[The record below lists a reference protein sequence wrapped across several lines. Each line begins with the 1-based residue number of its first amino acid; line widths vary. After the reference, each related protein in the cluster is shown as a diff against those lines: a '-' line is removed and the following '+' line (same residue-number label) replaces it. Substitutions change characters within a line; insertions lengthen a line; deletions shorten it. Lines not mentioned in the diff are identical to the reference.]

1 MKLKK
6 LESETVRQRG
16 AIGALAARAFAIVC
30 ALALAGIAGASS
42 QHDVAAPQAS
52 AAPPVGA
59 AATPA
64 AVPAMT
70 AAAAPWVCLLK
81 VDGSINPAVAAFIE
95 DGIGYAS
102 SRHAGALVIELDT
115 PGGLLGSAQRIVKD
129 LLNAPLPTIVY
140 VSPSG
145 ASAASA
151 GTFITEAAAIA
162 AMAPG
167 TTIGAAHPV
176 GEGGS
181 EIKGVVG
188 KKIENYTA
196 SFAGSIARERGRNQQ
211 WIEQAVR
218 ESVAIS
224 EAEALKRNVIDIVAP
239 DLRSLLVQASGR
251 EVKVGGRTV
260 KLELAG
266 AVVRRIRMTLGQAL
280 LNVLADPNIVYLLM
294 LAGIVGIYFEF
305 GHPGFYLPGV
315 VGAIC
320 LLLALGS
327 FEVLPINLTGFLL
340 LMLGIA
346 LLIAEV
352 FVTSYGV
359 LGIGGVIAFVIGSLF
374 LIDSAQTNLE
384 VNRGMIA
391 GAAVAMSAIILGL
404 GWVVLRERRR
414 RPTTGREGMV
424 GEVGEVREAIAPGA
438 PGRVFVHGEH
448 WRAASSETLAI
459 GARARVIAVRGLE
472 IEVRAESRNGVFFQT
487 DAERRAAAP
496 VKQ

>member
-1 MKLKK
+1 
-6 LESETVRQRG
+6 VRHRG
-16 AIGALAARAFAIVC
+16 AINAFAARAFAIVC
-30 ALALAGIAGASS
+30 VLAFGAFAGE
-42 QHDVAAPQAS
+42 AADHNS
-52 AAPPVGA
+52 AANTA

-64 AVPAMT
+64 AVHAT
-70 AAAAPWVCLLK
+70 AGAAAVAWVCLIRIE
-81 VDGSINPAVAAFIE
+81 GSINPAVAAFIE
-95 DGIGYAS
+95 DAIAYANS
-102 SRHAGALVIELDT
+102 NHAGALVIELDT

-129 LLNAPLPTIVY
+129 LLGAPIPTIVY

-151 GTFITEAAAIA
+151 GTFVTEAAAIA

-188 KKIENYTA
+188 KKIENFTA
-196 SFAGSIARERGRNQQ
+196 SFAGSIARERGRNEQ

-218 ESVAIS
+218 ESATIS
-224 EAEALKRNVIDIVAP
+224 EAEALKRHVIDIVAP

-251 EVKVGGRTV
+251 EVKVSGGRTV
-260 KLELAG
+260 VKLALADT
-266 AVVRRIRMTLGQAL
+266 AIRRMQMTMGQAL

-315 VGAIC
+315 AGAIC
-320 LLLALGS
+320 LLLALAS
-327 FEVLPINLTGFLL
+327 FELLPINLAGFLL
-340 LMLGIA
+340 LMLGIGM
-346 LLIAEV
+346 LISEA

-391 GAAVAMSAIILGL
+391 GAAIAMSAIILGL
-404 GWVVLRERRR
+404 GWVVVRERHR

-424 GEVGEVREAIAPGA
+424 GEIGEVREAIAPGV
-438 PGRVFVHGEH
+438 PGRVFVHGEL
-448 WRAASSETLAI
+448 WRAVSNQPLGV
-459 GARARVIAVRGLE
+459 GARVRVIAVRGLE
-472 IEVRAESRNGVFFQT
+472 IEVRGES
-487 DAERRAAAP
+487 
-496 VKQ
+496 

>member
-1 MKLKK
+1 
-6 LESETVRQRG
+6 VRARVV
-16 AIGALAARAFAIVC
+16 IGASPACAFAILYAILG
-30 ALALAGIAGASS
+30 ALTLGGIAMAAADRKG
-42 QHDVAAPQAS
+42 AAPS
-52 AAPPVGA
+52 A
-59 AATPA
+59 AATPP
-64 AVPAMT
+64 AVPTKPAV
-70 AAAAPWVCLLK
+70 AAKPWVCLTR
-81 VDGSINPAVAAFIE
+81 VDGSINPAVAGFIE
-95 DGIGYAS
+95 DGIAYAS
-102 SRHAGALVIELDT
+102 AHHASALVVELDT

-129 LLNAPLPTIVY
+129 LLNAPIPTIVY

-188 KKIENYTA
+188 KKIENFTA
-196 SFAGSIARERGRNQQ
+196 SFAGSIARERGRNEQ
-211 WIEQAVR
+211 WVEQAVR
-218 ESVAIS
+218 ESSAIS
-224 EAEALKRNVIDIVAP
+224 EAEALKRRVIDIVAP
-239 DLRSLLVQASGR
+239 DLRSLLMQASGR
-251 EVKVGGRTV
+251 EVKVDGGRTTV

-266 AVVRRIRMTLGQAL
+266 AAIHRLRMTMGQAL

-327 FEVLPINLTGFLL
+327 FEVLPINLTGLLL
-340 LMLGIA
+340 LMLGVGM
-346 LLIAEV
+346 LIAEA

-359 LGIGGVIAFVIGSLF
+359 LGIGGVIAFVMGSLF
-374 LIDSAQTNLE
+374 LIDSSQTNLE

-391 GAAVAMSAIILGL
+391 GAAIAMSAIILGL
-404 GWVVLRERRR
+404 GWIIFSERHRR
-414 RPTTGREGMV
+414 ATTGREGMI

-448 WRAASSETLAI
+448 WRAASRQALGV
-459 GARARVIAVRGLE
+459 GARARVVAVHGLE
-472 IEVRAESRNGVFFQT
+472 IEVRGES
-487 DAERRAAAP
+487 
-496 VKQ
+496 

>member
-1 MKLKK
+1 M
-6 LESETVRQRG
+6 RRRG
-16 AIGALAARAFAIVC
+16 GNRAFAAYAFAVLC
-30 ALALAGIAGASS
+30 ALVLGSLASASNEHAGA
-42 QHDVAAPQAS
+42 ALQAS
-52 AAPPVGA
+52 AAALASGV
-59 AATPA
+59 ATPA
-64 AVPAMT
+64 AAPTTAG
-70 AAAAPWVCLLK
+70 AAAATWVCLLK

-102 SRHAGALVIELDT
+102 SRQAGALVIELDT
-115 PGGLLGSAQRIVKD
+115 PGGLLGSAQRIVKA

-176 GEGGS
+176 GEGGG

-211 WIEQAVR
+211 WVEQAVR

-224 EAEALKRNVIDIVAP
+224 EAEALKRHVIDIVAP
-239 DLRSLLVQASGR
+239 DLPSLLVQASGR
-251 EVKVGGRTV
+251 EVTVGGRTI

-266 AVVRRIRMTLGQAL
+266 AAIRRSRMTLGQAL

-305 GHPGFYLPGV
+305 SHPGFFLPGV

-327 FEVLPINLTGFLL
+327 FEILPINLTGLL
-340 LMLGIA
+340 LLLLGIGM
-346 LLIAEV
+346 LMAEV

-374 LIDSAQTNLE
+374 LIDSSQTNLE

-391 GAAVAMSAIILGL
+391 GAAIAMSAIILGL
-404 GWVVLRERRR
+404 GWIVLRERHRQ
-414 RPTTGREGMV
+414 PTTGREGMI

-448 WRAASSETLAI
+448 WRAASNQALGV

-472 IEVRAESRNGVFFQT
+472 IEVRGES
-487 DAERRAAAP
+487 
-496 VKQ
+496 

>member
-1 MKLKK
+1 MR
-6 LESETVRQRG
+6 TRV
-16 AIGALAARAFAIVC
+16 AIGASLACAFAILC
-30 ALALAGIAGASS
+30 AILGALTLGGIAI
-42 QHDVAAPQAS
+42 AAADHEDAANS
-52 AAPPVGA
+52 AI
-59 AATPA
+59 ATPA
-64 AVPAMT
+64 AV
-70 AAAAPWVCLLK
+70 AAKAAVATTPWVCLTR
-81 VDGSINPAVAAFIE
+81 VDGSINPAVAGFIE
-95 DGIGYAS
+95 DGIAYAS
-102 SRHAGALVIELDT
+102 AHHASALVIELDT

-129 LLNAPLPTIVY
+129 LLNAPIPTIVY

-151 GTFITEAAAIA
+151 GTFITEAAAVA

-188 KKIENYTA
+188 KKIENFTA
-196 SFAGSIARERGRNQQ
+196 SFAGSIARERGRNEQ
-211 WIEQAVR
+211 WVEQAVR
-218 ESVAIS
+218 ESSAIS
-224 EAEALKRNVIDIVAP
+224 EAEALKRHVIDIVAP

-251 EVKVGGRTV
+251 EVKVNGGRATV

-266 AVVRRIRMTLGQAL
+266 AAIHRLRMTMGQAL

-327 FEVLPINLTGFLL
+327 FEVLPINLTGLLL
-340 LMLGIA
+340 LMLGVGM
-346 LLIAEV
+346 LIAEA

-359 LGIGGVIAFVIGSLF
+359 LGIGGVIAFVMGSLF
-374 LIDSAQTNLE
+374 LIDSSQTNLE

-391 GAAVAMSAIILGL
+391 GAAIAMSAIILGL
-404 GWVVLRERRR
+404 GWIILTERHRR
-414 RPTTGREGMV
+414 ATTGREGMI

-448 WRAASSETLAI
+448 WRAASSQALGV
-459 GARARVIAVRGLE
+459 GARARIVAVHGLE
-472 IEVRAESRNGVFFQT
+472 IEVRGES
-487 DAERRAAAP
+487 
-496 VKQ
+496 

>member
-1 MKLKK
+1 M
-6 LESETVRQRG
+6 SRCG
-16 AIGALAARAFAIVC
+16 AHRAFAAFAANAFAILCV
-30 ALALAGIAGASS
+30 LVLGGLAGGAAE
-42 QHDVAAPQAS
+42 HDDAAPIAS
-52 AAPPVGA
+52 AATPGNA

-64 AVPAMT
+64 AAPAT
-70 AAAAPWVCLLK
+70 AGAAATPWVCLLK
-81 VDGSINPAVAAFIE
+81 VDGSINPAVAAFID
-95 DGIGYAS
+95 DGLSYAS

-115 PGGLLGSAQRIVKD
+115 PGGLLGSAQRIVKA

-176 GEGGS
+176 GETGGD
-181 EIKGVVG
+181 IKGVLG

-211 WIEQAVR
+211 WVEQAVR

-224 EAEALKRNVIDIVAP
+224 EAEALKRHVIDIVAP
-239 DLRSLLVQASGR
+239 DLPSLLVQASGR
-251 EVKVGGRTV
+251 EVKVGGRMV

-266 AVVRRIRMTLGQAL
+266 ATIRGSRMTLGQSL

-305 GHPGFYLPGV
+305 SHPGLYLPGV

-340 LMLGIA
+340 LLLGVGMLM
-346 LLIAEV
+346 AEV

-374 LIDSAQTNLE
+374 LIDTSQTNLE

-391 GAAVAMSAIILGL
+391 GAAIAMSAIILGL
-404 GWVVLRERRR
+404 GWVVLRERH
-414 RPTTGREGMV
+414 RPATTGREGMV

-448 WRAASSETLAI
+448 WRAASNQALGVGT
-459 GARARVIAVRGLE
+459 RARVIAVRGLE
-472 IEVRAESRNGVFFQT
+472 IEVRGES
-487 DAERRAAAP
+487 
-496 VKQ
+496 

>member
-1 MKLKK
+1 VK
-6 LESETVRQRG
+6 RRG
-16 AIGALAARAFAIVC
+16 AINAFAVRVF
-30 ALALAGIAGASS
+30 ATLWVLALGGL
-42 QHDVAAPQAS
+42 AS
-52 AAPPVGA
+52 AAADHNGAASSA

-64 AVPAMT
+64 SLHATVGV
-70 AAAAPWVCLLK
+70 AAAPWVCLIRIE
-81 VDGSINPAVAAFIE
+81 GSINPAVAAFIE
-95 DGIGYAS
+95 DAIAYANS
-102 SRHAGALVIELDT
+102 HHAGALVIELDT

-129 LLNAPLPTIVY
+129 LLNAPIATIVY

-151 GTFITEAAAIA
+151 GTFVTEAAAIA

-188 KKIENYTA
+188 QKIENFTA
-196 SFAGSIARERGRNQQ
+196 SFAGSIARERGRNEQ

-218 ESVAIS
+218 QSATIS
-224 EAEALKRNVIDIVAP
+224 EAEALKRHVIDIVAP

-251 EVKVGGRTV
+251 EVKVSGGHTVV
-260 KLELAG
+260 KLELSG
-266 AVVRRIRMTLGQAL
+266 AAIQRLRMTMEQAL

-315 VGAIC
+315 AGAIC
-320 LLLALGS
+320 LLLALAS
-327 FEVLPINLTGFLL
+327 FELLPINLAGFLL
-340 LMLGIA
+340 LMLGVGM
-346 LLIAEV
+346 LISEA

-391 GAAVAMSAIILGL
+391 GAAIAMSAIILGL
-404 GWVVLRERRR
+404 GWVILRERH
-414 RPTTGREGMV
+414 RPATTGREGMV

-448 WRAASSETLAI
+448 WRAVSNQALGVGT
-459 GARARVIAVRGLE
+459 RVRVMAVRGLE
-472 IEVRAESRNGVFFQT
+472 IEVRGES
-487 DAERRAAAP
+487 
-496 VKQ
+496 

>member
-1 MKLKK
+1 
-6 LESETVRQRG
+6 
-16 AIGALAARAFAIVC
+16 IGTSAACAFAILC
-30 ALALAGIAGASS
+30 ALALGGIAIAAADHEGAANS
-42 QHDVAAPQAS
+42 V
-52 AAPPVGA
+52 

-64 AVPAMT
+64 VVPAK
-70 AAAAPWVCLLK
+70 AAVAATPWVCLTR
-81 VDGSINPAVAAFIE
+81 VDGSINPAVAGFIE
-95 DGIGYAS
+95 DGIAYAS
-102 SRHAGALVIELDT
+102 AHHASALVIELDT

-129 LLNAPLPTIVY
+129 LLNAPIPTIVY

-151 GTFITEAAAIA
+151 GTFITEAAAVA

-176 GEGGS
+176 GESGS

-188 KKIENYTA
+188 KKIENFTA
-196 SFAGSIARERGRNQQ
+196 SFAGSIARERGRNEQ
-211 WIEQAVR
+211 WVEQAVR
-218 ESVAIS
+218 ESSAIS
-224 EAEALKRNVIDIVAP
+224 EAEALKRRVIDIVAP

-251 EVKVGGRTV
+251 EVKVNGGRTTV

-266 AVVRRIRMTLGQAL
+266 AAIHRLRMTMGQAL

-327 FEVLPINLTGFLL
+327 FEVLPINLTGLLL
-340 LMLGIA
+340 LMLGIGM
-346 LLIAEV
+346 LIAEA

-359 LGIGGVIAFVIGSLF
+359 LGIGGVIAFVMGSLF
-374 LIDSAQTNLE
+374 LIDSSQTNLE

-391 GAAVAMSAIILGL
+391 GAAIAMSAIILGL
-404 GWVVLRERRR
+404 GWIILTERHRR
-414 RPTTGREGMV
+414 ATTGREGMI

-448 WRAASSETLAI
+448 WRAASSQALGI
-459 GARARVIAVRGLE
+459 GARARIVAVHGLE
-472 IEVRAESRNGVFFQT
+472 IEVRGES
-487 DAERRAAAP
+487 
-496 VKQ
+496 

>member
-1 MKLKK
+1 MK
-6 LESETVRQRG
+6 RRG
-16 AIGALAARAFAIVC
+16 AINAFAVRVF
-30 ALALAGIAGASS
+30 ATLWVLALGGL
-42 QHDVAAPQAS
+42 AS
-52 AAPPVGA
+52 AAADHNGAASSA

-64 AVPAMT
+64 SLHATVGVAT
-70 AAAAPWVCLLK
+70 APWVCLIRIE
-81 VDGSINPAVAAFIE
+81 GSINPAVAAFIE
-95 DGIGYAS
+95 DAIAYANS
-102 SRHAGALVIELDT
+102 HHAGALVIELDT

-129 LLNAPLPTIVY
+129 LLNAPIATIVY

-151 GTFITEAAAIA
+151 GTFVTEAAAIA

-188 KKIENYTA
+188 QKIENFTA
-196 SFAGSIARERGRNQQ
+196 SFAGSIARERGRNEQ

-218 ESVAIS
+218 QSATIS
-224 EAEALKRNVIDIVAP
+224 EAEALKRHVIDIVAP

-251 EVKVGGRTV
+251 EVKVSGGHTVV
-260 KLELAG
+260 KLELSG
-266 AVVRRIRMTLGQAL
+266 AAIQRLRMTMGQAL

-315 VGAIC
+315 AGAIC
-320 LLLALGS
+320 LLLALAS
-327 FEVLPINLTGFLL
+327 FELLPINLAGFLL
-340 LMLGIA
+340 LMLGIGM
-346 LLIAEV
+346 LISEA

-391 GAAVAMSAIILGL
+391 GAAIAMSAIILGL
-404 GWVVLRERRR
+404 GWVVLRERH
-414 RPTTGREGMV
+414 RPPVTGREGMV
-424 GEVGEVREAIAPGA
+424 GEVGEVREAIAPGKQ
-438 PGRVFVHGEH
+438 GRVFVHGEH
-448 WRAASSETLAI
+448 WRAVSNETLEV
-459 GARARVIAVRGLE
+459 GARARVVAVRGLE
-472 IEVRAESRNGVFFQT
+472 LEVRREA
-487 DAERRAAAP
+487 
-496 VKQ
+496 

>member
-1 MKLKK
+1 MK
-6 LESETVRQRG
+6 RRG
-16 AIGALAARAFAIVC
+16 AINAFAVRVF
-30 ALALAGIAGASS
+30 ATLWVVLALGGL
-42 QHDVAAPQAS
+42 AS
-52 AAPPVGA
+52 AAADHNGAASSA

-64 AVPAMT
+64 SLHATVGV
-70 AAAAPWVCLLK
+70 AAAPC
-81 VDGSINPAVAAFIE
+81 PAVAAFIE
-95 DGIGYAS
+95 DAIAYANS
-102 SRHAGALVIELDT
+102 HHAGALVVELDT

-129 LLNAPLPTIVY
+129 LLNAPIATIVY

-188 KKIENYTA
+188 QKIENFTA
-196 SFAGSIARERGRNQQ
+196 SFAGSIARERGRNEQ

-218 ESVAIS
+218 QSATIS
-224 EAEALKRNVIDIVAP
+224 EAEALKRHVIDIVAP

-251 EVKVGGRTV
+251 EVKVSGGHTVV
-260 KLELAG
+260 KLELSG
-266 AVVRRIRMTLGQAL
+266 AAIQRLRMTMGQAL

-315 VGAIC
+315 AGAIC
-320 LLLALGS
+320 LLLALAS
-327 FEVLPINLTGFLL
+327 FELLPINLAGFLL
-340 LMLGIA
+340 LMLGIGM
-346 LLIAEV
+346 LISEA

-391 GAAVAMSAIILGL
+391 GAAIAMSAIILGL
-404 GWVVLRERRR
+404 GWVILRERH
-414 RPTTGREGMV
+414 RPATTGREGMV

-448 WRAASSETLAI
+448 WRAVSNQALGVGT
-459 GARARVIAVRGLE
+459 RVRVIAVRGLE
-472 IEVRAESRNGVFFQT
+472 IEVRGES
-487 DAERRAAAP
+487 
-496 VKQ
+496 

>member
-1 MKLKK
+1 MRRCG
-6 LESETVRQRG
+6 VNQ
-16 AIGALAARAFAIVC
+16 AFAAYAFAVLLVLGGF
-30 ALALAGIAGASS
+30 ASAADEHDGASL
-42 QHDVAAPQAS
+42 QAS
-52 AAPPVGA
+52 AAALASEAV
-59 AATPA
+59 TPA
-64 AVPAMT
+64 AVPTSAG
-70 AAAAPWVCLLK
+70 AAAASWVCLLK
-81 VDGSINPAVAAFIE
+81 VDGSINPAVAAYIE
-95 DGIGYAS
+95 DGIGYATS
-102 SRHAGALVIELDT
+102 QHAGALVIELDT
-115 PGGLLGSAQRIVKD
+115 PGGLLGSAQRIVKA

-188 KKIENYTA
+188 EKIENYTA

-211 WIEQAVR
+211 WVEEAVR
-218 ESVAIS
+218 KSVAIS
-224 EAEALKRNVIDIVAP
+224 EAEALKRHVIDIVAP
-239 DLRSLLVQASGR
+239 DLPSLLAQASGR
-251 EVKVGGRTV
+251 EVTVGGRTV

-266 AVVRRIRMTLGQAL
+266 ATIRQSRMTLGQAL

-305 GHPGFYLPGV
+305 SHPGFYLPGV
-315 VGAIC
+315 AGAIC

-327 FEVLPINLTGFLL
+327 FEILPINLTGFLL
-340 LMLGIA
+340 LLLGIGM
-346 LLIAEV
+346 LMAEV

-359 LGIGGVIAFVIGSLF
+359 LGIGGVIAFVIGSVF
-374 LIDSAQTNLE
+374 LIDSSQTDLE

-391 GAAVAMSAIILGL
+391 GAAIAMSAIILGL
-404 GWVVLRERRR
+404 GWIVLRERHR
-414 RPTTGREGMV
+414 RPTTGSEGMV
-424 GEVGEVREAIAPGA
+424 GEVGEVREAIAPGT

-448 WRAASSETLAI
+448 WRAASSQALGV

-472 IEVRAESRNGVFFQT
+472 IEVRGES
-487 DAERRAAAP
+487 
-496 VKQ
+496 

>member
-1 MKLKK
+1 
-6 LESETVRQRG
+6 VRARV
-16 AIGALAARAFAIVC
+16 AIGASPACAFAILC
-30 ALALAGIAGASS
+30 ALALGGIAI
-42 QHDVAAPQAS
+42 AAADREDAVNS
-52 AAPPVGA
+52 A

-64 AVPAMT
+64 AVPGKPAV
-70 AAAAPWVCLLK
+70 AATPWVSLIRI
-81 VDGSINPAVAAFIE
+81 DGSINPAVAGFIE
-95 DGIGYAS
+95 DGIAYAS
-102 SRHAGALVIELDT
+102 AHHAGALVIELDT

-129 LLNAPLPTIVY
+129 LLNAPIPTIVY

-151 GTFITEAAAIA
+151 GTFITEAAAVA

-188 KKIENYTA
+188 KKIENFTA
-196 SFAGSIARERGRNQQ
+196 SFAGSIARERGRNEQ
-211 WIEQAVR
+211 WVEQAVR
-218 ESVAIS
+218 ESSAIS
-224 EAEALKRNVIDIVAP
+224 EAEALKRRVIDIVAP

-251 EVKVGGRTV
+251 EVKVNGGRTTV

-266 AVVRRIRMTLGQAL
+266 AAIHRLRMTMGQAL

-315 VGAIC
+315 AGAIC

-327 FEVLPINLTGFLL
+327 FEVLPINLTGLLL
-340 LMLGIA
+340 LMLGVGM
-346 LLIAEV
+346 LIAEA

-359 LGIGGVIAFVIGSLF
+359 LGIGGVIAFVMGSLF
-374 LIDSAQTNLE
+374 LIDSSQTNLE

-391 GAAVAMSAIILGL
+391 GAAIAMSAIILGL
-404 GWVVLRERRR
+404 GWIILTERHRR
-414 RPTTGREGMV
+414 ATTGREGMI

-448 WRAASSETLAI
+448 WRAASSQALGV
-459 GARARVIAVRGLE
+459 GARARVVAVHGLE
-472 IEVRAESRNGVFFQT
+472 IEVRGES
-487 DAERRAAAP
+487 
-496 VKQ
+496 

>member
-1 MKLKK
+1 MK
-6 LESETVRQRG
+6 RRG
-16 AIGALAARAFAIVC
+16 AINASAARAFAVLC
-30 ALALAGIAGASS
+30 VLALGALAAAAADHDGAANST
-42 QHDVAAPQAS
+42 
-52 AAPPVGA
+52 

-64 AVPAMT
+64 AVPAT
-70 AAAAPWVCLLK
+70 AGVATTPWVCLIRIE
-81 VDGSINPAVAAFIE
+81 GSINPAVAAFIE
-95 DGIGYAS
+95 DAIAYANS
-102 SRHAGALVIELDT
+102 HHAGALVIELDT

-129 LLNAPLPTIVY
+129 LLNAPLATIVY

-145 ASAASA
+145 SSAASA

-188 KKIENYTA
+188 QKIENFTA
-196 SFAGSIARERGRNQQ
+196 SFAGSIARERGRNEQ

-218 ESVAIS
+218 QSATIS
-224 EAEALKRNVIDIVAP
+224 EAEALKRHVIDIVAP

-251 EVKVGGRTV
+251 EVKVSGGHTVV
-260 KLELAG
+260 KLELSG
-266 AVVRRIRMTLGQAL
+266 AAIQRLRMTMGQSL

-340 LMLGIA
+340 LMLGIG
-346 LLIAEV
+346 LLISEV

-359 LGIGGVIAFVIGSLF
+359 LGIGGVIAFVMGSLF
-374 LIDSAQTNLE
+374 LIDSTQTDLE

-391 GAAVAMSAIILGL
+391 GAAIAMSAIILGL
-404 GWVVLRERRR
+404 GWIILRERH
-414 RPTTGREGMV
+414 RPPITGREGMV
-424 GEVGEVREAIAPGA
+424 GEVGEVREAIAPGK

-448 WRAASSETLAI
+448 WRAVSNETLEV
-459 GARARVIAVRGLE
+459 GARARVVAVRGLE
-472 IEVRAESRNGVFFQT
+472 IEVRREA
-487 DAERRAAAP
+487 
-496 VKQ
+496 

>member
-1 MKLKK
+1 MK
-6 LESETVRQRG
+6 RRG
-16 AIGALAARAFAIVC
+16 AINASAARAFAILCVLALG
-30 ALALAGIAGASS
+30 ALAAAAADHDGAANST
-42 QHDVAAPQAS
+42 
-52 AAPPVGA
+52 

-64 AVPAMT
+64 AVPAT
-70 AAAAPWVCLLK
+70 AGVATTPWVCLIRIE
-81 VDGSINPAVAAFIE
+81 GSINPAVAAFIE
-95 DGIGYAS
+95 DAIAYANS
-102 SRHAGALVIELDT
+102 HHAGALVIELDT

-129 LLNAPLPTIVY
+129 LLNAPLATIVY

-151 GTFITEAAAIA
+151 GTFVTEAAAIA

-188 KKIENYTA
+188 QKIENFTA
-196 SFAGSIARERGRNQQ
+196 SFAGSIARERGRNEQ

-218 ESVAIS
+218 QNATIS
-224 EAEALKRNVIDIVAP
+224 EAEALKRHVIDIVAP
-239 DLRSLLVQASGR
+239 DLQSLLVQASGR
-251 EVKVGGRTV
+251 EVKVSGGHTVV
-260 KLELAG
+260 KLELSG
-266 AVVRRIRMTLGQAL
+266 AAIQRLRMTMGQAL
-280 LNVLADPNIVYLLM
+280 LNALADPNIVYLLM

-315 VGAIC
+315 AGAIC
-320 LLLALGS
+320 LLLALAS
-327 FEVLPINLTGFLL
+327 FELLPINLAGFLL
-340 LMLGIA
+340 LMLGIGM
-346 LLIAEV
+346 LISEA

-391 GAAVAMSAIILGL
+391 GAAIAMSTFILGL
-404 GWVVLRERRR
+404 GWVILRERHR
-414 RPTTGREGMV
+414 RPTTGREGMI

-448 WRAASSETLAI
+448 WRAVSNQVLDVGT
-459 GARARVIAVRGLE
+459 RVRVIAVRGLE
-472 IEVRAESRNGVFFQT
+472 IEVRGES
-487 DAERRAAAP
+487 
-496 VKQ
+496 

>member
-1 MKLKK
+1 M
-6 LESETVRQRG
+6 
-16 AIGALAARAFAIVC
+16 
-30 ALALAGIAGASS
+30 
-42 QHDVAAPQAS
+42 
-52 AAPPVGA
+52 

-64 AVPAMT
+64 APPAT
-70 AAAAPWVCLLK
+70 AGAATRPWVCLIRIE
-81 VDGSINPAVAAFIE
+81 GSINPAVAGFIE
-95 DGIGYAS
+95 DAIGYTNS
-102 SRHAGALVIELDT
+102 HHAGALVIELDT

-129 LLNAPLPTIVY
+129 LLGAPVPTIVY

-188 KKIENYTA
+188 TKIENFTA
-196 SFAGSIARERGRNQQ
+196 SFAGSIARERGRNEQ

-218 ESVAIS
+218 QSATIS
-224 EAEALKRNVIDIVAP
+224 EAEALKRHVIDIVAP
-239 DLRSLLVQASGR
+239 DLQSLLAQASGR
-251 EVKVGGRTV
+251 EVKVSGGLTTI

-266 AVVRRIRMTLGQAL
+266 AAIHRLRMTTGQAL

-315 VGAIC
+315 AGAIC
-320 LLLALGS
+320 LLLALAS
-327 FEVLPINLTGFLL
+327 FELLPINLAGFLL
-340 LMLGIA
+340 LILGIGM
-346 LLIAEV
+346 LISEA

-359 LGIGGVIAFVIGSLF
+359 LGVGGVIAFVIGSLF
-374 LIDSAQTNLE
+374 LIDNTQSNLE

-391 GAAVAMSAIILGL
+391 GAAVAMSSIILGL
-404 GWVVLRERRR
+404 GLVILRERHR
-414 RPTTGREGMV
+414 RPTTGREGMI
-424 GEVGEVREAIAPGA
+424 GEVGEVREPIAPGA

-448 WRAASSETLAI
+448 WRAVSNQRLDV
-459 GARARVIAVRGLE
+459 GARACVVAVRGLE
-472 IEVRAESRNGVFFQT
+472 IEVRGEQ
-487 DAERRAAAP
+487 
-496 VKQ
+496 

>member
-1 MKLKK
+1 M
-6 LESETVRQRG
+6 RG
-16 AIGALAARAFAIVC
+16 CRANGAFTAYAFAALAVLVLGG
-30 ALALAGIAGASS
+30 LASAADQHGGAAS
-42 QHDVAAPQAS
+42 QAS
-52 AAPPVGA
+52 AAALASEAASTGAGPAIAPATAGA
-59 AATPA
+59 A
-64 AVPAMT
+64 T
-70 AAAAPWVCLLK
+70 AQWVCVLR
-81 VDGSINPAVAAFIE
+81 VDGTINPAVAAFIE

-102 SRHAGALVIELDT
+102 SQHASALVIELDT
-115 PGGLLGSAQRIVKD
+115 PGGLLGSAQRIVKA

-188 KKIENYTA
+188 EKIENYTA

-211 WIEQAVR
+211 WVEQAVR
-218 ESVAIS
+218 KSVAIS
-224 EAEALKRNVIDIVAP
+224 ETEALKQHVIDIVAP
-239 DLRSLLVQASGR
+239 DLQSLLVQASGR
-251 EVKVGGRTV
+251 EVTVGGRTV

-266 AVVRRIRMTLGQAL
+266 ATIRRSRMTLGQAL

-305 GHPGFYLPGV
+305 SHPGFYLPGV

-327 FEVLPINLTGFLL
+327 FEILPINLTGFLL
-340 LMLGIA
+340 LLLGIGM
-346 LLIAEV
+346 LMAEV

-359 LGIGGVIAFVIGSLF
+359 LGIGGVTAFVIGSLF
-374 LIDSAQTNLE
+374 LIDSSQTNLE

-391 GAAVAMSAIILGL
+391 GAAIAMSAIILGL
-404 GWVVLRERRR
+404 GWIVLRERH
-414 RPTTGREGMV
+414 RPATTGSEGMI
-424 GEVGEVREAIAPGA
+424 GEVGEVREPIAPGA

-448 WRAASSETLAI
+448 WRAASDQALGV
-459 GARARVIAVRGLE
+459 GARARVVAVRGLE
-472 IEVRAESRNGVFFQT
+472 IEVRGES
-487 DAERRAAAP
+487 
-496 VKQ
+496 

>member
-1 MKLKK
+1 
-6 LESETVRQRG
+6 VRKRG
-16 AIGALAARAFAIVC
+16 AIGAFAARALAILCVFALS
-30 ALALAGIAGASS
+30 AFAGA
-42 QHDVAAPQAS
+42 AADFNHAAS
-52 AAPPVGA
+52 

-64 AVPAMT
+64 AIPT
-70 AAAAPWVCLLK
+70 PAAAATPWVCLIRIE
-81 VDGSINPAVAAFIE
+81 GSINPAVAAFIE
-95 DGIGYAS
+95 DAIGYANS
-102 SRHAGALVIELDT
+102 HHAGALVIELDT

-129 LLNAPLPTIVY
+129 LLNAPIPTIVY

-151 GTFITEAAAIA
+151 GTFVTEAAAIA

-188 KKIENYTA
+188 TKIENFTA

-218 ESVAIS
+218 ESATIS
-224 EAEALKRNVIDIVAP
+224 EAEALKRHVIDIVAP
-239 DLRSLLVQASGR
+239 DLQSLLVQASGR
-251 EVKVGGRTV
+251 EVKVSGGRAVV
-260 KLELAG
+260 KLALAG
-266 AVVRRIRMTLGQAL
+266 AAIRRMRMTTGQAL

-315 VGAIC
+315 AGAIC
-320 LLLALGS
+320 LLLALAS
-327 FEVLPINLTGFLL
+327 FELLPINLAGFLL
-340 LMLGIA
+340 LMLGVGM
-346 LLIAEV
+346 LISEA

-391 GAAVAMSAIILGL
+391 GAAVAMSSIILGL
-404 GWVVLRERRR
+404 GWVILRERHR

-424 GEVGEVREAIAPGA
+424 GEVGEVREAIAPGS
-438 PGRVFVHGEH
+438 PGRVFVHGEL
-448 WRAASSETLAI
+448 WRAVSNQPLGVGE
-459 GARARVIAVRGLE
+459 RVRVIAVRGLE
-472 IEVRAESRNGVFFQT
+472 IEVRRES
-487 DAERRAAAP
+487 
-496 VKQ
+496 

>member
-1 MKLKK
+1 MK
-6 LESETVRQRG
+6 RRG
-16 AIGALAARAFAIVC
+16 AINAFAVRVF
-30 ALALAGIAGASS
+30 ATLWVLALGGL
-42 QHDVAAPQAS
+42 AS
-52 AAPPVGA
+52 AAADHNGAASSA

-64 AVPAMT
+64 SLHATVGV
-70 AAAAPWVCLLK
+70 AAAPWVCLIRIE
-81 VDGSINPAVAAFIE
+81 GSINPAVAAFIE
-95 DGIGYAS
+95 DAIAYANS
-102 SRHAGALVIELDT
+102 HHAGALVIELDT

-129 LLNAPLPTIVY
+129 LLNAPIATIVY

-151 GTFITEAAAIA
+151 GTFVTEAAAIA

-188 KKIENYTA
+188 QKIENFTA
-196 SFAGSIARERGRNQQ
+196 SFAGSIARERGRNEQ

-218 ESVAIS
+218 QSATIS
-224 EAEALKRNVIDIVAP
+224 EAEALKRHVIDIVAP

-251 EVKVGGRTV
+251 EVKVSGGHTVV
-260 KLELAG
+260 KLELSG
-266 AVVRRIRMTLGQAL
+266 AAIQRLRMTMGQAL

-315 VGAIC
+315 AGAIC
-320 LLLALGS
+320 LLLALAS
-327 FEVLPINLTGFLL
+327 FELLPINLAGFLL
-340 LMLGIA
+340 LMLGVGM
-346 LLIAEV
+346 LISEA

-391 GAAVAMSAIILGL
+391 GAAIAMSAIILGL
-404 GWVVLRERRR
+404 GWVILRERH
-414 RPTTGREGMV
+414 RPATTGREGMV

-448 WRAASSETLAI
+448 WRAVSNQALGVGT
-459 GARARVIAVRGLE
+459 RVRVMAVRGLE
-472 IEVRAESRNGVFFQT
+472 IEVRGES
-487 DAERRAAAP
+487 
-496 VKQ
+496 